1 MIPETA
7 LVSVYDKTDIEELCR
22 ALHRAGVTIMSTGGT
37 ATVLSQAGIPVTPLE
52 DITGFS
58 DLMEGRV
65 KTLHTNIYAGILARR
80 GTSDMET
87 LAARNITPIDMV
99 VCNFYPLERGMAE
112 MDIGGPC
119 MVRAAAKNW
128 KDVVVV
134 THPSQYSLVREH
146 LDTGFD
152 ENTRKQLAVEALQR
166 TSYYDARLWNG
177 ESHPKFPELLTLPF
191 QKSAV
196 LRYGEN
202 PHQEGAFYVGQVTEP
217 CVAGAQQLQGKK
229 ISYNNLLDVHGAIEC
244 VKEFDQP
251 TIVIMKHATPSGIA
265 SHDDLVQAWTDA
277 FATDPYSPFGGV
289 VAVNREVSGDLAQ
302 KMTEIFLE
310 MIIAPAFSPQAREL
324 CAEKKNLRLL
334 QVDGLGSIQ
343 RQPGLEFRSVNGGL
357 LLQDRDINN
366 INQQE
371 WKTVTKKKPS
381 PHDLRSMVFAVKCVK
396 HVKSNAVVFV
406 KGTRTVAIGGGQTSR
421 VDASWIAVHKG
432 GENIR
437 GSIMASDAFFP
448 FRDAVDVAAK
458 AGIRAIIQPGGSI
471 RDREV
476 IQAANEHGI
485 AMVFSGRRY
494 FLH

>member
-7 LVSVYDKTDIEELCR
+7 LVSVYDKTGIDELGR
-22 ALHRAGVTIMSTGGT
+22 ALHRAEVTIISTGGT
-37 ATVLSQAGIPVTPLE
+37 AAALSRAGVPVTPIE
-52 DITGFS
+52 HITGFS
-58 DLMEGRV
+58 NLMEGRV
-65 KTLHTNIYAGILARR
+65 KTLHTDIYAGILARR
-80 GTSDMET
+80 GTPDMET
-87 LAARNITPIDMV
+87 LAAKGITPIDMV
-99 VCNFYPLERGMAE
+99 VCDFYPLELGMAD

-128 KDVVVV
+128 RDVVVV
-134 THPSQYSLVREH
+134 SHPSQYTRVIGQ

-152 ENTRKQLAVEALQR
+152 EDSRRHLAIEALQR
-166 TSYYDARLWNG
+166 TSHYDAMLWSG
-177 ESHPKFPELLTLPF
+177 EGHPKFPELLTLPF
-191 QKSAV
+191 QKAAV

-202 PHQEGAFYVGQVTEP
+202 PHQEGAFYVGRAAEP
-217 CVAGAQQLQGKK
+217 CVASGRQLQGKE
-229 ISYNNLLDVHGAIEC
+229 ISYNNLLDAHGAIEC

-251 TIVIMKHATPSGIA
+251 TVVIMKHATPSGIA
-265 SHDDLVQAWTDA
+265 SHDDLVEAWRGA
-277 FATDPYSPFGGV
+277 FATDEYSPFGGV
-289 VAVNREVSGDLAQ
+289 VAVNREVSGALAQ
-302 KMTEIFLE
+302 KMTDIFLE
-310 MIIAPAFSPQAREL
+310 VVIAPAFSSGAQKIFR
-324 CAEKKNLRLL
+324 EKKNLRLL
-334 QVDGLGSIQ
+334 QVDGLGSSR

-357 LLQDRDINN
+357 LIQDRDV
-366 INQQE
+366 QE
-371 WKTVTKKKPS
+371 IRSEDWQVVTETKPS
-381 PHDLRSMVFAVKCVK
+381 HHDLQSMSFAVKCVK
-396 HVKSNAVVFV
+396 HIKSNAVVFV
-406 KGTRTVAIGGGQTSR
+406 KDTRTVAIGGGQTSR

-448 FRDAVDVAAK
+448 FRDAVDVAAE